1 MLVTA
6 TLPPSLQVA
15 VVALSGRDEG
25 GVTVALASNRPAVAC
40 PACGS
45 SSQRVH
51 SRYRRTLAD
60 LPWQGLTVQLELAVR
75 RFFCESAA
83 CPRRTFAEQFP
94 GLAAVRGRRSDRL
107 TTLFSAVGLA
117 LGGEPGARLVGDLG
131 LETSP
136 DTLLRLVR
144 ALSAPAATPVRVL
157 GVDDWAKRRG
167 HRYGTILV
175 DLERHEVI
183 DLLPDRDAATLSAW
197 LKQHPEIEIISRD
210 RASAYAEGAREGAPQ
225 AVQVADRWHLLKN
238 VGDALERVLQGQPAA
253 VRAAAQVAGAVA
265 VADLA
270 PAVVPD
276 LECAPPSAPAP
287 APAPQHGLGDQR
299 RQERYAQVLALAVA
313 GQSVCA
319 IQRETGLSRM
329 TIRKYLRAA
338 ACPVRA
344 PRAGLL
350 APGSSWEKRLRERW
364 DAGCQN
370 ANTLWEEL
378 RAAGFP
384 GCAGTVRRHVGA
396 WRAER
401 GRRGR
406 PVARLRTAAAG
417 TPAPQPVPSPR
428 QVKWWLLGVDEDRT
442 EEQRA
447 YVRRLLGAVPLL
459 ATAQQV
465 TLEFGRVVRERD
477 HAAFPGWLQQ
487 AEESGVPELRSV
499 AVGMRRDRAAIEA
512 ALVLPWSQGQTE
524 GQVTRLK
531 LVKRAMYGRGGL
543 DLLRSRLRRGA

>member
-107 TTLFSAVGLA
+107 TTLFSAVGLV
-117 LGGEPGARLVGDLG
+117 LGGEPGAHLVADLG
-131 LETSP
+131 LTTSP

-144 ALSAPAATPVRVL
+144 ALSAPATTPVRVL

-167 HRYGTILV
+167 HQYGTILV

-183 DLLPDRDAATLSAW
+183 DLLPDREAATLSAW
-197 LKQHPEIEIISRD
+197 LKQHPEVRIISRD
-210 RASAYAEGAREGAPQ
+210 RASAYAEGARDGAPQ

-238 VGDALERVLQGQPAA
+238 VGDALERLLQGQPTAL
-253 VRAAAQVAGAVA
+253 RAATQAEAAPLAAAALPASEDAPGVVPPA
-265 VADLA
+265 A
-270 PAVVPD
+270 PAA
-276 LECAPPSAPAP
+276 APRER
-287 APAPQHGLGDQR
+287 GLGDQR
-299 RQERYAQVLALAVA
+299 LQKRYEQVMTLASDGHGTRAISRQ
-313 GQSVCA
+313 
-319 IQRETGLSRM
+319 TGLSRV
-329 TIRKYLRAA
+329 TVRKYLRAA
-338 ACPVRA
+338 ACPVRT
-344 PRAGLL
+344 PRASLL
-350 APGSSWEKRLRERW
+350 APGTRWEKRLRERW

-370 ANTLWEEL
+370 ATTLWEEL

-384 GCAGTVRRHVGA
+384 GSAGTVRRHVGA
-396 WRAER
+396 WRLVR

-406 PVARLRTAAAG
+406 PPALSGEHAA
-417 TPAPQPVPSPR
+417 PAPAPVPSPR
-428 QVKWWLLGVDEDRT
+428 QVKWWLLGAPEALKED
-442 EEQRA
+442 QRA
-447 YVRRLLGAVPLL
+447 YVRRLLAALPLL

-465 TLEFGRVVRERD
+465 ALAFGRVVRERD
-477 HAAFPGWLQQ
+477 LAALGGWLRQ
-487 AEESGVPELRSV
+487 AEESGVAELRGV

-512 ALVLPWSQGQTE
+512 ALLQPWSQGQTE